1 MTNNVR
7 KFFQGLTL
15 TSFGLGIFNTVKNSN
30 NKELLRN
37 FILEQEKNSKLI
49 EEIDKLKTECNEQ
62 KFNTLENDNEVLRKS
77 LDLVTS
83 KSEIENDLNNLN
95 ILNQEIKENN
105 DYSSEDFQDKFN
117 NLVEKLNK
125 DISENTDKTEQLI
138 ETIKK
143 VLDSDSNNL
152 INTNQIFD
160 SIQNLYNNIS
170 IIDSLAIIHI
180 SGSIFILIS
189 LYSIILILFG
199 DKLILYFKLED
210 KYPRLA
216 KFLKFR
222 RKLQNYTITFNF
234 ILIILVLLITIFFN
248 LYILFIKYY

>member
-49 EEIDKLKTECNEQ
+49 DEIDKLKTECNEQ

-95 ILNQEIKENN
+95 ILNKEIN
-105 DYSSEDFQDKFN
+105 
-117 NLVEKLNK
+117 
-125 DISENTDKTEQLI
+125 ENTNKTEQLI

-210 KYPRLA
+210 
-216 KFLKFR
+216 
-222 RKLQNYTITFNF
+222 
-234 ILIILVLLITIFFN
+234 
-248 LYILFIKYY
+248 

>member
-49 EEIDKLKTECNEQ
+49 DEIDKLKTECNEQ

-125 DISENTDKTEQLI
+125 DISENTNKTEQLI

-189 LYSIILILFG
+189 LYSIIL
-199 DKLILYFKLED
+199 YFKLED

-216 KFLKFR
+216 KFFKFR

>member
-37 FILEQEKNSKLI
+37 FILEQKL
-49 EEIDKLKTECNEQ
+49 
-62 KFNTLENDNEVLRKS
+62 NTLENDNEVLRKS

-125 DISENTDKTEQLI
+125 DISENTNKTEQLI

-152 INTNQIFD
+152 IN
-160 SIQNLYNNIS
+160 
-170 IIDSLAIIHI
+170 
-180 SGSIFILIS
+180 
-189 LYSIILILFG
+189 
-199 DKLILYFKLED
+199 
-210 KYPRLA
+210 
-216 KFLKFR
+216 
-222 RKLQNYTITFNF
+222 
-234 ILIILVLLITIFFN
+234 
-248 LYILFIKYY
+248 